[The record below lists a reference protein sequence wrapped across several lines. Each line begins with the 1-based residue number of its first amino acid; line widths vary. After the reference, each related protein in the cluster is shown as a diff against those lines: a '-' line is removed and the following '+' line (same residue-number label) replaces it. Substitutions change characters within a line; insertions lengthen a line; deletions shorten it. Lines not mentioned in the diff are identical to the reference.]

1 MRAMKDLKVHNII
14 RTFFG
19 KRFSESVQMKFQWW
33 MLNAA
38 PESQT
43 GQAMEDLWEESSAA
57 CDSHTLSDLQRL
69 REAIGNVPA
78 AKQRPLWQ
86 RFLLRGAAAAVLVA
100 LSAGATYYITKEYL
114 LARPGSH
121 DFVQLTV
128 PNGETRELLL
138 DDHTMVTIN
147 AGSTLVYPRHF
158 SSDTRTVFLTGEANF
173 QVHEDASR
181 PFIVKTQCFSV
192 QALGTYFGV
201 NAYATDDVHQAIL
214 QEGKV
219 KVSLHGQSGEDS
231 GRSYILY
238 PDQSLEYSK
247 SGGHVHIDKQVD
259 AERLLSWNQ
268 GYLVFRKA
276 DFSQIL
282 ESIERRYGVRIL
294 CDNISKMNGSYY
306 VKFRPTESLHD
317 VLNVLNNLST
327 HFKYKQVGDTVYI
340 YPI

>member
-1 MRAMKDLKVHNII
+1 MGTMKDLKIQNII

-19 KRFSESVQMKFQWW
+19 KHFSEPLQLKFQWW

-38 PESQT
+38 PDDEA
-43 GQAMEDLWEESSAA
+43 GQAMEALWEESPAVYSGQ
-57 CDSHTLSDLQRL
+57 TLSDLQRL
-69 REAIGNVPA
+69 REAIGDTTA

-86 RFLLRGAAAAVLVA
+86 RYLLRGAAAAVLVI
-100 LSAGATYYITKEYL
+100 LSAAGTYYITKEYL
-114 LARPGSH
+114 LGRPDGQ

-138 DDHTMVTIN
+138 DDQTLVTIN
-147 AGSTLVYPRHF
+147 AGSTLVYPRRF
-158 SSDTRTVFLTGEANF
+158 PSGTRTVFLTGEANF
-173 QVHEDASR
+173 RVHKDASR
-181 PFIVKTQCFSV
+181 PFIVKTQYFSV
-192 QALGTYFGV
+192 QALGTFFGV
-201 NAYATDDVHQAIL
+201 NAYATDDIHQAIL

-219 KVSLHGQSGEDS
+219 KVSLHGQYGEAVGS
-231 GRSYILY
+231 SYILY

-247 SGGHVHIDKQVD
+247 TGGHVHIDKQVD
-259 AERLLSWNQ
+259 AGRLLSWSQ

-317 VLNVLNNLST
+317 VLDVLNNLST
-327 HFKYKQVGDTVYI
+327 HFRYKQVGDTVYI